1 METVTAEGIAKTRR
15 PAILDCRSAIYHFHI
30 YHFFIC
36 SFLHV
41 ACAGLN
47 AVPHLG
53 LIVVVAWESGML
65 GVLTVRPGLHP
76 TELCIRL
83 VGADGVNEHGQ
94 PGFVGR
100 ADTAVVAGLLK
111 GDIIVLA
118 VTKRLT
124 EGDRVFYYTT
134 LAVSHWPLA
143 IRTHAMGVRGGVF
156 EEEGGVLLKGT
167 ATVIEVMDLHLYVR
181 SIAERDKFLLYRIPG
196 KRISNAKY
204 SDE

>member
-1 METVTAEGIAKTRR
+1 METVTAEGITKTRR

-41 ACAGLN
+41 ARAGLN

-53 LIVVVAWESGML
+53 LIVVVARESGML

-76 TELCIRL
+76 TELCVRL

-124 EGDRVFYYTT
+124 EGDRVFDDTRFGIGT
-134 LAVSHWPLA
+134 D
-143 IRTHAMGVRGGVF
+143 AMRVRGGVF

-196 KRISNAKY
+196 KTISDAKY